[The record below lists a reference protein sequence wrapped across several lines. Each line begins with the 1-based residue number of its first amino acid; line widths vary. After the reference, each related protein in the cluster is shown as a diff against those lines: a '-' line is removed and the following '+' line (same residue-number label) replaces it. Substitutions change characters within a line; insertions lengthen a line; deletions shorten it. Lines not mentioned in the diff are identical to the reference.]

1 MQVIMFPGQGSQYKG
16 MGKDLFGDYP
26 HLVAKASEL
35 LGYDLVELC
44 LEDPEKKLG
53 NTRFTQP
60 VLYVV
65 NALGFYRRQQDCRPN
80 YLAGHSLGE
89 YNALLAAGVFD
100 FETGLRLVQRRGELM
115 AAASGGGMAAVVG
128 LTASE
133 LQQKLEQ
140 EGFADIDIANF
151 NTPVQTVI
159 AGQQDSLDRLVKN
172 FRAQRIRIVPLA
184 VSAPFHSRFMRPA
197 AEKFELFLQQ
207 FRFASPKIPVI
218 ANATG
223 RPYENRGVAAMLSR
237 QIAGS
242 VRWTD
247 TIHYLLEQGVE
258 QFEEIGGTV
267 LTKMVKEI
275 RDNLTPHSSTR
286 GATLQDPSLGQ
297 NKMETEDASQKPDLA
312 LRLGSEAFRK
322 DYGLAYAYLAGGM
335 YRGIAS
341 AEMVIRMGK
350 AGLLGFLG
358 TAGLSPENIGRDLA
372 LIQQQLARGEA
383 YGMNL
388 VHQFSDPVL
397 EMKIVEMALE
407 REIRNVE
414 AAAFM
419 QITPAL
425 VYYRLKGLKRKEGRV
440 VCDNRIIAKISRPE
454 VAEAFMSPA
463 PQKLIDDLYGRRMI
477 TADQAELARHVPM
490 SHDICVEAD
499 SGGHTDGGVAL
510 VLLPAIQ
517 KLRQD
522 ICARHNYEKPIRI
535 GLAGGIGTPQA
546 VACAFVM
553 GADFVLTGSIN
564 QCTAEAG
571 TSEAVK
577 DLLQEINIQDTDYA
591 PAGDMFEL
599 GAKVQV
605 LKKGVLFP
613 ARANRLYALY
623 NQYGSLEEIPDSIVQ
638 QLEKSYFKKDIATIW
653 KETREYLQAKGD
665 HGSIQKAE
673 QNARTRMA
681 LVLRWYFGYSSRL
694 ALKGDL
700 NDKVNFQVHTG
711 PALGAFN
718 QWVKGT
724 ELENWRNRHAD
735 EIGILLMKEA
745 AKLLKDSLS
754 RMNN

>member
-26 HLVAKASEL
+26 HLVAKASEI

-44 LEDPEKKLG
+44 VDDPERKLG
-53 NTRFTQP
+53 KTQFTQP
-60 VLYVV
+60 ALYVV
-65 NALGFYRRQQDCRPN
+65 NALHFYRRQQDFRPGF
-80 YLAGHSLGE
+80 LVGHSLGE
-89 YNALLAAGVFD
+89 YNALLAADAFD
-100 FETGLRLVQRRGELM
+100 FETGLRLVQKRGELM

-128 LTASE
+128 LSAGE
-133 LQQKLEQ
+133 LQQKLELG
-140 EGFADIDIANF
+140 GFDDIDIANF
-151 NTPVQTVI
+151 NTPTQTVI
-159 AGQQDSLDRLVKN
+159 AGQQDSLNRVIKE
-172 FRAQRIRIVPLA
+172 FRTQGIKAVPLA
-184 VSAPFHSRFMRPA
+184 VSAPFHSRFMQPA
-197 AEKFELFLQQ
+197 AEQFEVFLRQ
-207 FRFASPKIPVI
+207 FRFAAPKIPVI

-223 RPYENRGVAAMLSR
+223 RPYDDSGVAAMLGR

-247 TIHYLLEQGVE
+247 TIRYLIQQGADV
-258 QFEEIGGTV
+258 FEEIGGTV
-267 LTKMVKEI
+267 LTKMVTEI
-275 RDNLTPHSSTR
+275 RNNP
-286 GATLQDPSLGQ
+286 ALQDIKPEQ
-297 NKMETEDASQKPDLA
+297 RKVQAEPAAQKTDLA
-312 LRLGSEAFRK
+312 MRLGSGDFRK
-322 DYGLAYAYLAGGM
+322 DYSLTYAYLAGGM

-341 AEMVIRMGK
+341 AGMVIRMGK

-358 TAGLSPENIGRDLA
+358 TAGLSPENISKDLC
-372 LIQQQLARGEA
+372 LIQQQLTAGEA

-388 VHQFSDPVL
+388 VHQFSDPAL
-397 EMKIVEMALE
+397 EMKMVEIALGQG
-407 REIRNVE
+407 IRNVE

-425 VYYRLKGLKRKEGRV
+425 VYYRLKGLRKEGNGIA
-440 VCDNRIIAKISRPE
+440 CDNRIIAKISRPE

-463 PQKLIDDLYGRRMI
+463 PEKLVDELYSRGMI
-477 TADQAELARHVPM
+477 TAGQAELARQVPM

-510 VLLPAIQ
+510 VLLPAMQ
-517 KLRQD
+517 RLRQD
-522 ICARHNYEKPIRI
+522 IHARHNYEKPLRI

-623 NQYGSLEEIPDSIVQ
+623 NQYGSLEEVPASVLQ
-638 QLEKSYFKKDIATIW
+638 QLEKSYFKKDIDTIW
-653 KETREYLQAKGD
+653 RETREYLQAKGD
-665 HGSIQKAE
+665 HASIQKAE

-694 ALKGDL
+694 ALKGDMS
-700 NDKVNFQVHTG
+700 DKVNFQVHTG

-724 ELENWRNRHAD
+724 ELESWRNRHAD
-735 EIGILLMKEA
+735 EIGLLLMREA
-745 AKLLKDSLS
+745 ARLLKDSLS

>member
-26 HLVAKASEL
+26 HLAAKASEL
-35 LGYDLVELC
+35 LAYDLVELC
-44 LEDPEKKLG
+44 LDDPERKLG
-53 NTRFTQP
+53 KTQFTQP
-60 VLYVV
+60 ALYVV
-65 NALGFYRRQQDCRPN
+65 NALGFYRRQHHCRPD
-80 YLAGHSLGE
+80 YLVGHSLGE
-89 YNALLAAGVFD
+89 YNALLAADAFD
-100 FETGLRLVQRRGELM
+100 FETGLKLVQKRGELM

-128 LTASE
+128 LSAGE

-140 EGFADIDIANF
+140 GGFDDIDIANF
-151 NTPVQTVI
+151 NTPTQTVI
-159 AGQQDSLDRLVKN
+159 AGQQDSLNRVIKALKAQGI
-172 FRAQRIRIVPLA
+172 RAVLLA
-184 VSAPFHSRFMRPA
+184 VSAPFHSRFMQPA
-197 AEKFELFLQQ
+197 AEQFEVFLRQ
-207 FRFASPKIPVI
+207 FRFDSPKIPVI

-223 RPYENRGVAAMLSR
+223 RPYEGEGVAAVLSR

-247 TIHYLLEQGVE
+247 TIRYLLEQGAD

-267 LTKMVKEI
+267 LTKMVTEI
-275 RDNLTPHSSTR
+275 RNNP
-286 GATLQDPSLGQ
+286 APQDINQGQ
-297 NKMETEDASQKPDLA
+297 RKMQTEPALEKPDLA
-312 LRLGSEAFRK
+312 MRLGCEDFRK
-322 DYGLAYAYLAGGM
+322 DYGLTYAYLAGGM

-358 TAGLSPENIGRDLA
+358 TAGLSPENISKDLW
-372 LIQQQLARGEA
+372 LIQQQLTRGEA

-397 EMKIVEMALE
+397 EMKIVEMALVQGVQ
-407 REIRNVE
+407 NVE

-425 VYYRLKGLKRKEGRV
+425 VYYRLKGLKREGNRV
-440 VCDNRIIAKISRPE
+440 ACDNRIIAKISRPE

-463 PQKLIDDLYGRRMI
+463 PQKLVDDLYGRGVI
-477 TADQAELARHVPM
+477 TAEQAELARHVPM

-510 VLLPAIQ
+510 VLLPAMQ
-517 KLRQD
+517 RLRQD
-522 ICARHNYEKPIRI
+522 ICTRYNYEKPVRI

-571 TSEAVK
+571 TSEVVK
-577 DLLQEINIQDTDYA
+577 DLLQQINIQDTDYA

-623 NQYGSLEEIPDSIVQ
+623 NQYGSLEEIPASVLQ
-638 QLEKSYFKKDIATIW
+638 QLEKSYFKKDIDTIW
-653 KETREYLQAKGD
+653 RETREYLQAKGD
-665 HGSIQKAE
+665 HGSIKKAE

-694 ALKGDL
+694 ALKGDM

-735 EIGILLMKEA
+735 EIGILLMREA
-745 AKLLKDSLS
+745 AKLLKASLS